1 MVRRLHGLQ
10 MMKATVQLSVCD
22 VYTRLCT
29 VLHAC
34 AVGHEL
40 HSRHVSVSY
49 ARVGSFDATRTAGGE
64 VGSSAARLA
73 NDASYRLVERM

>member
-1 MVRRLHGLQ
+1 
-10 MMKATVQLSVCD
+10 MMRSTIWWSVCD

-29 VLHAC
+29 VLHASV
-34 AVGHEL
+34 AEHEL
-40 HSRHVSVSY
+40 YSRSASRMLELAFVRDVT
-49 ARVGSFDATRTAGGE
+49 VTAGGE